1 MNMGGRQPPTPSIP
15 PDRQDRDREVASE
28 QVMTSGSNL
37 NLKGKEIKQI
47 ELIFNIVHLLLS
59 MSHT

>member
-1 MNMGGRQPPTPSIP
+1 MSKWKVMRWKVM
-15 PDRQDRDREVASE
+15 RWKVMRWKVASE
-28 QVMTSGSNL
+28 LVFSGSNL